1 MVTLSNLMMILMVL
15 LDCRRRVNCAKHVEP
30 YPVSLHHSYEVY
42 TCLVDLVDS
51 PTFSSRQKRLLTRL
65 SRQ

>member
-1 MVTLSNLMMILMVL
+1 MNLMVILMVL

-42 TCLVDLVDS
+42 TCLVYLVDS